1 MLVKVGDVSLAYR
14 FVIVGLSLQIF
25 QQLTALVGV
34 MNELD
39 RLFEGDGDDE
49 ADDDRGDVDEE
60 VAPGGWGRGGCGRR
74 AWVSPSRVFDPTHRA
89 KCRDEWATREIDS
102 SSFGFKL
109 RIYGREAVH
118 LHLPCADLRGSV
130 RLVEKSVAVGR
141 GCGDRE
147 VREAGGDV
155 ALQLSVQRILLP

>member
-1 MLVKVGDVSLAYR
+1 MLVEVGDVSLAYR

-74 AWVSPSRVFDPTHRA
+74 AWVSP
-89 KCRDEWATREIDS
+89 
-102 SSFGFKL
+102 G
-109 RIYGREAVH
+109 
-118 LHLPCADLRGSV
+118 
-130 RLVEKSVAVGR
+130 
-141 GCGDRE
+141 E
-147 VREAGGDV
+147 VV
-155 ALQLSVQRILLP
+155 TSMF